1 MPVPFSGSL
10 RANEI
15 FAALYN
21 MIISID
27 VNADNI
33 ADGYGSLVERARVD
47 GGLLGDTKL
56 YVETDVLKSVPW
68 AGDAEAANLLA
79 VDRPPMPAE
88 QAIIL
93 DQFRQIRVT
102 VDEYLSKRAWIEE
115 GSFSKFNSVVLGWLG
130 VTKQVYD
137 ETTYNVFLG
146 THKTVVGS
154 QDLTVSLAPVNAAA
168 TTGDEEAEA
177 RMRAQTLAQYVAD
190 LFVEMKSPTRDYN
203 DLGFLRSYKP
213 SELIVIWNSSYVNEI
228 TKLDLPTIFHDE
240 KVREGLFKE
249 ENILPAKYFG
259 AINAAATAGDG
270 ATIRSLIEQE
280 ITSGGVTYHYFAG
293 DLIDSGITAPAGT
306 SYTVAPKVICKIVS
320 KLPPYMSAFQVGTSF
335 FNARALLTNHY
346 LTFGRNTLEHL
357 AGRPFITISEA

>member
-1 MPVPFSGSL
+1 MPIPFSGSL
-10 RANEI
+10 RANEV
-15 FAALYN
+15 FAALFN

-68 AGDAEAANLLA
+68 LGDAEAANLLA

-146 THKTVVGS
+146 THKTVVGL

-177 RMRAQTLAQYVAD
+177 RIRAQMLAQYIAD
-190 LFVEMKSPTRDYN
+190 LFVEMKSPTRAYN

-213 SELIVIWNSSYVNEI
+213 SELIIIWNASYVNEI
-228 TKLDLPTIFHDE
+228 TKLDLPTIFHDD

-259 AINAAATAGDG
+259 AINAAATAGNG
-270 ATIRSLIEQE
+270 TTVRSLIEQE
-280 ITSGGVTYHYFAG
+280 IGTNHYFAG
-293 DLIDSGITAPAGT
+293 DLIQVGDTAPAGT
-306 SYTVAPKVICKIVS
+306 SYTVDPKVICKIVS

-357 AGRPFITISEA
+357 AGRPYITINEA